1 MAPYFGLRGKSLT
14 ITLSIVAATAFL
26 LQGYDQ
32 AVMNGLLTLDTFTH
46 RFPLMSK
53 NPDIQ
58 GKPNHVAKSGPIQL
72 GVARNIPALHRNV
85 SLD

>member
-32 AVMNGLLTLDTFTH
+32 AVMNGLLTLDTFTA
-46 RFPLMSK
+46 RFPEMK
-53 NPDIQ
+53 KD
-58 GKPNHVAKSGPIQL
+58 A
-72 GVARNIPALHRNV
+72 NIEGELR
-85 SLD
+85 